1 MFQLIFPFLGLYM
14 DDSILVTN
22 DEQFLHDIK
31 YDLSNAFEMIDINPI
46 KFCFKIQVRNNVM
59 DHSIYFSQ
67 ETYLTYI
74 FKHFGMMD
82 YKPNHTPLPT
92 GQTLTKEMGPK
103 DICEIDLMKTMPCA
117 KVVGCLMYAMINSN
131 LDLVFPIMQVVQF
144 MENPRLVHW
153 ILVKHIFLLHTS
165 HQRYG
170 NHIWW

>member
-1 MFQLIFPFLGLYM
+1 M

-46 KFCFKIQVRNNVM
+46 KFCFKIQVRKNVM
-59 DHSIYFSQ
+59 DHSIHFSQ
-67 ETYLTYI
+67 EKYLTYI

-82 YKPNHTPLPT
+82 YKLNHTPLPT

-117 KVVGCLMYAMINSN
+117 KVVGCLMYAMINSH

-153 ILVKHIFLLHTS
+153 ILVKHKFLLHTS